1 MMHRILS
8 YGVES
13 PTYRFSD
20 IYQKKRRKKKKKR
33 KTTEERLVGYLNV
46 TFGTKGAGFKQWFLV
61 CNNSLVHVHARRDV
75 IECIHNHILSAKKS
89 IGVNRFC
96 LSSNLKEDQ
105 N

>member
-1 MMHRILS
+1 M
-8 YGVES
+8 
-13 PTYRFSD
+13 
-20 IYQKKRRKKKKKR
+20 
-33 KTTEERLVGYLNV
+33 

-89 IGVNRFC
+89 IGINRFC

-105 N
+105 NLINMIEIKGETEEGEIEE